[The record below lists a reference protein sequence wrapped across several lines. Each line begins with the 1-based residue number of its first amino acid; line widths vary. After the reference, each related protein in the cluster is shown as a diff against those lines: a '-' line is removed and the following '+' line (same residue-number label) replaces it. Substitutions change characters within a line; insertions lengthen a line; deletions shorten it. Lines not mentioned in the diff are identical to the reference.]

1 LSADLAELTADRPRM
16 LKMALAAR
24 AARNVGAAASL
35 ADLCMA
41 AGGAPA

>member
-1 LSADLAELTADRPRM
+1 M
-16 LKMALAAR
+16 LKMAQAAR
-24 AARNVGAAASL
+24 AARNVGAASNL